1 MKTRVLRRGSV
12 KGAYSPSS
20 NHPFY
25 GWHRLIVWLYCWGPN
40 IQYIDGKWVNVKKL
54 EERNRKPEP
63 YNAFEYYCKIDPMYA
78 QRYDEC
84 FRTNFFGEELK
95 DDEFEDL

>member
-1 MKTRVLRRGSV
+1 MLLLILIFCF
-12 KGAYSPSS
+12 ACWAS
-20 NHPFY
+20 N
-25 GWHRLIVWLYCWGPN
+25 IE
-40 IQYIDGKWVNVKKL
+40 YIDGKWVNVKKL

-63 YNAFEYYCKIDPMYA
+63 NNAFEYYCKIDPMYA

-84 FRTNFFGEELK
+84 FRTNFFDEELK

>member
-1 MKTRVLRRGSV
+1 MLL
-12 KGAYSPSS
+12 AI
-20 NHPFY
+20 
-25 GWHRLIVWLYCWGPN
+25 LILFFVCWASN

-63 YNAFEYYCKIDPMYA
+63 YNVFEYYCKIDPMYA
-78 QRYDEC
+78 QQYDEC
-84 FRTNFFGEELK
+84 YRTNFLGEELK

>member
-1 MKTRVLRRGSV
+1 MLV
-12 KGAYSPSS
+12 AI
-20 NHPFY
+20 
-25 GWHRLIVWLYCWGPN
+25 LILCFVCWASN

-63 YNAFEYYCKIDPMYA
+63 YNAFEYYCKIDPMHA

-84 FRTNFFGEELK
+84 YRTNFFGEELK